1 MRIILLCA
9 FFLITLGTILYQVKT
24 GIDIREDKL
33 ATLEYEINKTK
44 REIAV
49 LEAEWAYLSR
59 PERIMELSNR
69 LLGMRP
75 IAKNRVL
82 AIEAIPMRLVPKF
95 KDRVVGP
102 GKMRPAAGDSI
113 APNLNL
119 FREIYGSG
127 AIQP

>member
-9 FFLITLGTILYQVKT
+9 FFLTTLGTILYQVKT
-24 GIDIREDKL
+24 GIDIREDRL
-33 ATLEYEINKTK
+33 ATLESEISKTK

-59 PERIMELSNR
+59 PERVMELSDR

-82 AIEAIPMRLVPKF
+82 PIDAIPMRLIPKF
-95 KDRVVGP
+95 KDRFVGP
-102 GKMRPAAGDSI
+102 GQMKPATGDSI
-113 APNLNL
+113 APELNL
-119 FREIYGSG
+119 FREISESR
-127 AIQP
+127 AVQP

>member
-9 FFLITLGTILYQVKT
+9 FFLATLGTILYQVKT
-24 GIDIREDKL
+24 GIDIREDRL
-33 ATLEYEINKTK
+33 ATLESEISKTK

-59 PERIMELSNR
+59 PERVMELSDR

-82 AIEAIPMRLVPKF
+82 PIDAIPMRLVPKF
-95 KDRVVGP
+95 KDHFVGP
-102 GKMRPAAGDSI
+102 GQMKPAASDSI
-113 APNLNL
+113 APELNL
-119 FREIYGSG
+119 FREISGSG
-127 AIQP
+127 AVQP

>member
-9 FFLITLGTILYQVKT
+9 LFLATLGTILYQVKT
-24 GIDIREDKL
+24 GIDIRQSKL
-33 ATLEYEINKTK
+33 ATLESEISKTE

-59 PERIMELSNR
+59 PERIMELSYR

-75 IAKNRVL
+75 IAKSRVL
-82 AIEAIPMRLVPKF
+82 TIDAIPMRLVPEF

-102 GKMRPAAGDSI
+102 GQMRLAAGDSI
-113 APNLNL
+113 APKLYL
-119 FREIYGSG
+119 FSEIYRSG
-127 AIQP
+127 ATQP

>member
-9 FFLITLGTILYQVKT
+9 FFLATLGTILYQVKT
-24 GIDIREDKL
+24 GIDIREDRL
-33 ATLEYEINKTK
+33 ATLESEISKTK

-59 PERIMELSNR
+59 PERVMELSDR

-75 IAKNRVL
+75 IAKSRVL
-82 AIEAIPMRLVPKF
+82 TIDAIPMRLVPKF

-102 GKMRPAAGDSI
+102 GQMRLAAGDSI
-113 APNLNL
+113 APKLYL
-119 FREIYGSG
+119 FSEISGSG
-127 AIQP
+127 ATPP

>member
-9 FFLITLGTILYQVKT
+9 FFLATLGTILYQVKT
-24 GIDIREDKL
+24 GIDIREDRL
-33 ATLEYEINKTK
+33 ATLESEISKTK

-59 PERIMELSNR
+59 PERVMELSDR

-82 AIEAIPMRLVPKF
+82 PIDAIPMRLVPKF
-95 KDRVVGP
+95 KDRFVGP
-102 GKMRPAAGDSI
+102 GQMKPAAGDSI
-113 APNLNL
+113 APELYL
-119 FREIYGSG
+119 FREISESG
-127 AIQP
+127 AVKP

>member
-9 FFLITLGTILYQVKT
+9 FFLTTLGTILYQVKT
-24 GIDIREDKL
+24 GIDIREDRL
-33 ATLEYEINKTK
+33 ATLESEISKTK

-59 PERIMELSNR
+59 PERVMELSDR

-82 AIEAIPMRLVPKF
+82 PIDAIPMRLVPKF
-95 KDRVVGP
+95 KDRFVGP
-102 GKMRPAAGDSI
+102 GQMKPATGDSI
-113 APNLNL
+113 APELNL
-119 FREIYGSG
+119 FREISESR
-127 AIQP
+127 AVQP

>member
-9 FFLITLGTILYQVKT
+9 FFLATLGTILYQVKT
-24 GIDIREDKL
+24 GIDIREDRL
-33 ATLEYEINKTK
+33 ATLESEISKTK

-59 PERIMELSNR
+59 PERVMELSDR

-82 AIEAIPMRLVPKF
+82 PIDAIPMRLVPKF
-95 KDRVVGP
+95 KDRFVGP
-102 GKMRPAAGDSI
+102 GQMKPATGDSI
-113 APNLNL
+113 APELNL
-119 FREIYGSG
+119 FREISESR
-127 AIQP
+127 AVQP

>member
-9 FFLITLGTILYQVKT
+9 LFLATLGTILYQVKT
-24 GIDIREDKL
+24 GIDIRQGNL
-33 ATLEYEINKTK
+33 ATLESEISKTK

-59 PERIMELSNR
+59 PERIMELSGR

-75 IAKNRVL
+75 IAKSRVL
-82 AIEAIPMRLVPKF
+82 TIDAILMRLVPKF

-102 GKMRPAAGDSI
+102 GQMRLAVGDSI
-113 APNLNL
+113 APELYL
-119 FREIYGSG
+119 FSEISGSG
-127 AIQP
+127 ATQP

>member
-9 FFLITLGTILYQVKT
+9 FFLATLGTILYQVKT
-24 GIDIREDKL
+24 GIDIREDRL
-33 ATLEYEINKTK
+33 TTLESEISRSK

-59 PERIMELSNR
+59 PERVMELSDR

-82 AIEAIPMRLVPKF
+82 PIEAIPMRLVPKF
-95 KDRVVGP
+95 KDRIVGP
-102 GKMRPAAGDSI
+102 GQMKPAAGDSI
-113 APNLNL
+113 APELSL
-119 FREIYGSG
+119 FREISGSR
-127 AIQP
+127 ALQP